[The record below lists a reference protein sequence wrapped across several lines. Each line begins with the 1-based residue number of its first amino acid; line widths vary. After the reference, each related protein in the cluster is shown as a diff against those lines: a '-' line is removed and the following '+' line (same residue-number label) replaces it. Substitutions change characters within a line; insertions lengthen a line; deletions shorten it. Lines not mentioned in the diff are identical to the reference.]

1 MSKASEKAKKLL
13 ETAEKLNWSVDV
25 RGGILCITKH
35 FAVGNMDDFVECDM
49 EYYEILS
56 LLPSTE
62 PGSVWGTD
70 GGGVGAINAIQSGVF
85 QMSKSGGSKRVLS
98 AISKLQRA
106 YA

>member
-1 MSKASEKAKKLL
+1 MSAAKAKAVKLL

-25 RGGILCITKH
+25 RGGVLCITKH

-49 EYYEILS
+49 EYYEVLS

-70 GGGVGAINAIQSGVF
+70 GGGVGAIGALKSGIF
-85 QMSKSGGSKRVLS
+85 EMKKSGGSKRVLK
-98 AISKLQRA
+98 AIERELA

>member
-1 MSKASEKAKKLL
+1 MSKASEKAVKLL

-25 RGGILCITKH
+25 RGGVLCITKH
-35 FAVGNMDDFVECDM
+35 FAVGSMEDFVECDM

-56 LLPSTE
+56 LLPMTE

-70 GGGVGAINAIQSGVF
+70 GGGVGAISAIKSGTF
-85 QMSKSGGSKRVLS
+85 EMKKSGGSKRVLK
-98 AISKLQRA
+98 AIERELA